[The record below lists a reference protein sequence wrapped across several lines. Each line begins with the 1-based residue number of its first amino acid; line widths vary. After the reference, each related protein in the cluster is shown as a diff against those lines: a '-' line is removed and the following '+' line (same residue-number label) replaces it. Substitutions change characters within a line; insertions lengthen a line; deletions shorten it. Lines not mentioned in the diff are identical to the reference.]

1 MPPNVALMVLPLAW
15 WWGIVTNGNI
25 LTVLWL
31 WLIWTVL
38 VLIRD
43 WNGNGNG
50 LCVGNKRNGTG
61 WLWRLKEMDHEGS
74 VHGQSF

>member
-1 MPPNVALMVLPLAW
+1 MPPNVPLMVIPLAW
-15 WWGIVTNGNI
+15 WWGVATNGNKA
-25 LTVLWL
+25 
-31 WLIWTVL
+31 LIWTVL

-61 WLWRLKEMDHEGS
+61 WLWRLKEMDHEGF